1 MAYLFCY
8 ERKLTRNDGTAEEPK
23 IVEYLQG
30 ESIRATDADYD
41 IQYAEALKIS
51 YNGEIT
57 VEDIPESPAEQ
68 IAKLK
73 AQLES
78 TDYKIIKC
86 SEAQLVGEELPY
98 DISELHAERQ
108 ALRDRINELENG
120 GDGA

>member
-1 MAYLFCY
+1 MKKIYYKVMTEVNHGTEEEPNIVQIF
-8 ERKLTRNDGTAEEPK
+8 NTAEILCSDNDFEK
-23 IVEYLQG
+23 CMGVA
-30 ESIRATDADYD
+30 ES
-41 IQYAEALKIS
+41 EAV
-51 YNGEIT
+51 GEIT
-57 VEDIPESPAEQ
+57 VEDIPDSPAEQ

-108 ALRDRINELENG
+108 ALRDRINELESG
-120 GDGA
+120 GGVMTE